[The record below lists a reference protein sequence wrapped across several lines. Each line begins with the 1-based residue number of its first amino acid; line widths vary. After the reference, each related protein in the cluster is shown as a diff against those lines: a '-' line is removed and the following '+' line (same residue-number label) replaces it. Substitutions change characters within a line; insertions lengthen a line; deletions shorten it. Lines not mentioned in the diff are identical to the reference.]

1 MRMPTTNC
9 LTQYFSTVL
18 GRQAGLHDPE
28 VVPWF
33 IYAPPK
39 ALNLGRALAKN
50 HSGGHLELGVVEGS
64 NHTELVEHFDLTNLL
79 ATRLPNKN
87 STPEFELGARL
98 PQRAISS
105 IEASAVRESVR
116 LAARPLTGEHNVWDL
131 PSSGWGSRV
140 VILKYIGGT
149 LSQAKAQPKFSTIY
163 PLFKQHLERGLSV
176 LDATHQARRQ
186 LIEGAAYQVP
196 TAVPEGSSAAILRP
210 VPLAAG
216 EPSQEA
222 ASRTS
227 PLSGTPVS
235 VPPRRPPAPRAV
247 LTPVGVAV
255 GKSALPARPVAP
267 REPSASV
274 VGPAVADPRDR
285 QVHTPTGSDAEIASS
300 ESEARSGIWRDSE
313 ARSRSPSRNRLGASS
328 KAPARRGVI
337 RPVAPPSL
345 VPRGYPHS
353 AVRLAQA
360 PITYRR

>member
-1 MRMPTTNC
+1 M
-9 LTQYFSTVL
+9 
-18 GRQAGLHDPE
+18 G
-28 VVPWF
+28 
-33 IYAPPK
+33 
-39 ALNLGRALAKN
+39 
-50 HSGGHLELGVVEGS
+50 
-64 NHTELVEHFDLTNLL
+64 
-79 ATRLPNKN
+79 
-87 STPEFELGARL
+87 
-98 PQRAISS
+98 SS
-105 IEASAVRESVR
+105 I
-116 LAARPLTGEHNVWDL
+116 VWL
-131 PSSGWGSRV
+131 GISCS
-140 VILKYIGGT
+140 ILEYIGGT
-149 LSQAKAQPKFSTIY
+149 LSQAKKQPKFSTIY

-186 LIEGAAYQVP
+186 LIEGAAYQIP

-210 VPLAAG
+210 VPIAAG
-216 EPSQEA
+216 EPPQEA

-227 PLSGTPVS
+227 PLSGTPVP

-247 LTPVGVAV
+247 LTPVGVPV

-285 QVHTPTGSDAEIASS
+285 QVLTPTGSDAEPASS
-300 ESEARSGIWRDSE
+300 ESETHLSGIWRDSE